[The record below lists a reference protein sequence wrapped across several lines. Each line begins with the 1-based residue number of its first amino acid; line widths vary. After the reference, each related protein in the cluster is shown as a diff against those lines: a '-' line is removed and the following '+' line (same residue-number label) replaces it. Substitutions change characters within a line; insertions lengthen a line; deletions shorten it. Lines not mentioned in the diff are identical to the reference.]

1 MFIIQKV
8 NYVFMG
14 YWPKRISENL
24 VRKSFQVAWNRLQLV
39 YQKDCAEKNSC
50 RTAHHRTLSWGIHL
64 KMHGGGSMPPD
75 QQVFCSPLLVP
86 YDGISRPKPLG
97 SMHYR
102 ADRYPIYNS
111 DPNLKCF
118 FHWSNTCIS
127 TVPIGNGIGEHK
139 RQTVSC
145 INMIKP
151 VSEIKPPQK
160 KSCCQQGQKYDILF
174 PNLFLGETLNRW
186 LALLPL
192 L

>member
-1 MFIIQKV
+1 
-8 NYVFMG
+8 
-14 YWPKRISENL
+14 
-24 VRKSFQVAWNRLQLV
+24 
-39 YQKDCAEKNSC
+39 
-50 RTAHHRTLSWGIHL
+50 
-64 KMHGGGSMPPD
+64 MPPD

-174 PNLFLGETLNRW
+174 PNLFLGETLNR
-186 LALLPL
+186 
-192 L
+192 